1 MIAGSA
7 DEELIPLIREGLEG
21 RVHSVFDRA
30 ANLIEG
36 GGGLITLL
44 KHGSPGFPNALY
56 VDENP
61 GSLGLEQDERWR
73 CERGVILFSSSGRRL
88 DVKNVKPICLGRLS
102 LPRGAAF
109 IIPDKYLLC
118 GDEGRLLRALC
129 KALQQ
134 AGRREQQQDCDTQQA
149 GGRERQQG
157 DCKALQQ
164 AGRRE
169 QQQDCDTQQAGGSER
184 QQGDCKALQQG
195 NWRELLKALVGL
207 GEGLTPL
214 GDDMLMGAAGILAS
228 IEPHPTLFRAFRE
241 ELEGLLHRTTLISA
255 AYLTFALDG
264 RLCEP
269 AVVFAQAFLRDD
281 AAEISKSFDNLC
293 AWGHTSGRGIAA
305 GIGEGLLLA
314 ARLVRGSEPDSP
326 PPGQPQKEEAR

>member
-1 MIAGSA
+1 
-7 DEELIPLIREGLEG
+7 
-21 RVHSVFDRA
+21 
-30 ANLIEG
+30 
-36 GGGLITLL
+36 
-44 KHGSPGFPNALY
+44 
-56 VDENP
+56 
-61 GSLGLEQDERWR
+61 
-73 CERGVILFSSSGRRL
+73 LFSSSGRRL

-118 GDEGRLLRALC
+118 GDEGRLLRAL
-129 KALQQ
+129 
-134 AGRREQQQDCDTQQA
+134 
-149 GGRERQQG
+149 
-157 DCKALQQ
+157 
-164 AGRRE
+164 
-169 QQQDCDTQQAGGSER
+169 
-184 QQGDCKALQQG
+184 CKALQQG